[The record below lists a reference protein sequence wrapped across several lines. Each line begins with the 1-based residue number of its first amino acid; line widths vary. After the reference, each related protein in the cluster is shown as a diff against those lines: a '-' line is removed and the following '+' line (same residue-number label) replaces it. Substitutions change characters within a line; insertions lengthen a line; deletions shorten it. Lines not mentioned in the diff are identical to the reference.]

1 MAEEGSNNR
10 GLGGT
15 SSAPQQPGSGAV
27 EESTALEPWQR
38 RGKERV
44 TETVI
49 FSVDRHRLVH
59 PRHGTEHDFF
69 ILDAPDWCNIVPL
82 TRDGQVVMVRQRR
95 HGIDEETLELPG
107 GMIDPEDPSPLEGA
121 RRELLEETGYRAA
134 IVEPLGSI
142 APNPAMQTNRC
153 WSFLARDVERVADLK
168 LDDGEDIDVVLVPYA
183 EIPARIARGEIS
195 HALVVVAFAYA
206 LGLRPPG

>member
-1 MAEEGSNNR
+1 VAD
-10 GLGGT
+10 
-15 SSAPQQPGSGAV
+15 
-27 EESTALEPWQR
+27 PWPR

-44 TETVI
+44 TETRI

-107 GMIDPEDPSPLEGA
+107 GVIDPEDRSPLEGA
-121 RRELLEETGYRAA
+121 RRELLEETGYRATS
-134 IVEPLGSI
+134 VEPLGSI

-153 WSFLARDVERVADLK
+153 WSFLARDVERVADLA
-168 LDDGEDIDVVLVPYA
+168 LDGGEDIDVVLVPYA
-183 EIPARIARGEIS
+183 EIPARIARGEIA